1 VVYLVFLLVL
11 IDGTESLATI
21 YAVDKIDPYRR
32 RSDPDRTLL
41 AMGVSNMCSSAVGG
55 LTIIPGIVKS
65 TANIMGGG
73 RTQWAN
79 FFNACFL
86 LTLLIFGR
94 NLINMVPK
102 TVLAAILVFIGFKLC
117 RPKVWVKVAHIGIE
131 QLLVFAVTVLVTVS
145 TDLLIGIG
153 AGIAME
159 MVIRMWYLGLWSTLR
174 DGNSSAPVDAG
185 LIARFLSL
193 FRNPV
198 TRRELDGDNYRL
210 FVNGPL
216 VCFNIFHMIREL
228 GNRPPAAREIY
239 LHLSPAVPLIDHT
252 TFEYLQYVTDDF
264 NSSSDHPKL
273 QIDGWDH
280 LRPLTKHETSDRV
293 ALVSTASLY
302 DAARTEEELREI
314 QVTD

>member
-1 VVYLVFLLVL
+1 MVV
-11 IDGTESLATI
+11 
-21 YAVDKIDPYRR
+21 PRR
-32 RSDPDRTLL
+32 P
-41 AMGVSNMCSSAVGG
+41 SA
-55 LTIIPGIVKS
+55 
-65 TANIMGGG
+65 
-73 RTQWAN
+73 
-79 FFNACFL
+79 
-86 LTLLIFGR
+86 
-94 NLINMVPK
+94 
-102 TVLAAILVFIGFKLC
+102 
-117 RPKVWVKVAHIGIE
+117 
-131 QLLVFAVTVLVTVS
+131 
-145 TDLLIGIG
+145 
-153 AGIAME
+153 
-159 MVIRMWYLGLWSTLR
+159 
-174 DGNSSAPVDAG
+174 AG

-228 GNRPPAAREIY
+228 GNRPPAAREIS

-252 TFEYLQYVTDDF
+252 TFEYLQYLTDDF
-264 NSSSDHPKL
+264 DSSSDHSKL